1 MLLRAGLGLL
11 LVAVLLQLLPFGRLG
26 ADPPV
31 TRDAPK
37 RRPRITMTSD
47 LIAFRDPVVLV
58 MRGLLL
64 PSGRAREL
72 AVAACYDCHSNETRR
87 PLYSRVAPFSW
98 LVTRDVEQGREKLNF
113 STWEGKGGDA
123 RDAAETIAEAS
134 MPPRRYLLL
143 HPDADLTD
151 AERRLLVDA
160 LEGMGGGD
168 RSGPGG

>member
-1 MLLRAGLGLL
+1 MRIPGRRMLLRAGLGLL

-31 TRDAPK
+31 TRDAPW
-37 RRPRITMTSD
+37 
-47 LIAFRDPVVLV
+47 
-58 MRGLLL
+58 

-72 AVAACYDCHSNETRR
+72 AVAACYDCHSNQTRR
-87 PLYSRVAPFSW
+87 PLHSRVAPFSW

-113 STWEGKGGDA
+113 STWEGSGGDA
-123 RDAAETIAEAS
+123 RDAAETVAEAS

-160 LEGMGGGD
+160 LEAMGGGD